1 MREANETPSLI
12 AAGHAMWLAIL
23 FVIVGIGLV
32 LAFAG
37 RLVKGTVGLARG
49 FGISAFM
56 VSVVFLGFAPEDLA
70 VGAVGA
76 YDRHDRR
83 RGLDWPQFDENTAA
97 ALCYTSGTTG
107 NPKGVLYSHRS
118 QVLHAFAVAL
128 PDVAGL
134 SEADSVLPAAP
145 MFHVNASGASPMQRR

>member
-1 MREANETPSLI
+1 MREANETPFLI

-37 RLVKGTVGLARG
+37 LVKGTVGLARG

-83 RGLDWPQFDENTAA
+83 LGHNRVLPPRRCGDDRADLDFP
-97 ALCYTSGTTG
+97 
-107 NPKGVLYSHRS
+107 
-118 QVLHAFAVAL
+118 AL
-128 PDVAGL
+128 PSTPSLGWGLAGGGM
-134 SEADSVLPAAP
+134 PASQSA
-145 MFHVNASGASPMQRR
+145 ATCSTARRRVEPAIDRRAFR